1 MACASPQPK
10 FAPCKLRST
19 CELAIFERFLHQT
32 SAAGLAPSKRG
43 GTKRSEKGR
52 SQAACVRI
60 SSASQIHLANL
71 IQAFYQRIVLDFY
84 RVRIVPGKAAGRST
98 AIGAAPSCE
107 FVSDL
112 L

>member
-71 IQAFYQRIVLDFY
+71 IQAFYQRIV
-84 RVRIVPGKAAGRST
+84 
-98 AIGAAPSCE
+98 
-107 FVSDL
+107 
-112 L
+112 